1 MRTGT
6 GWFSPCAACVAARP
20 LIRSATMSRLLLAF
34 SCFFRVLFGK
44 KLPPAAIALLPATTA
59 AEPTRDPVAK
69 PREKAGPRDAGAP
82 GESGASRESRQPRES
97 TDGKERVGKEAS
109 AREARAEADK
119 PRVSTAQHHR
129 DGALALLALLQRE
142 GRLVDFL
149 REALDGFS
157 DADIGAAARDVH
169 RGCRKVLDQ
178 HLSLEPV
185 MPGAEEARV
194 AVPKGFDPA
203 EIRLIGEAKG
213 EPPFAGTLRHHGW
226 RVVDARLPALTD
238 GVDRTVIAP
247 AEVEL

>member
-1 MRTGT
+1 
-6 GWFSPCAACVAARP
+6 V
-20 LIRSATMSRLLLAF
+20 
-34 SCFFRVLFGK
+34 CFFRVLFGK
-44 KLPPAAIALLPATTA
+44 KLPPAALKLLPETTTT
-59 AEPTRDPVAK
+59 ESHPDLRVTAK
-69 PREKAGPRDAGAP
+69 PVEQQPVRPEVTKPTSDGKDKAGKDAA
-82 GESGASRESRQPRES
+82 
-97 TDGKERVGKEAS
+97 V
-109 AREARAEADK
+109 AREARPEPERPKA
-119 PRVSTAQHHR
+119 STAQHHR

-149 REALDGFS
+149 REPLDGFT

-213 EPPFAGTLRHHGW
+213 EPPFRGTLRHHGW
-226 RVVDARLPALTD
+226 RVVDARLPALAD
-238 GVDRTVIAP
+238 GIDRMVIAP